1 MKKPILAIYDREEAY
16 SFRLSEYLSLKSNF
30 PYHTQVFTNA
40 TQLIQY
46 SRQYAIWTL
55 IVGESVYTQDLKE
68 LTIPWVYLLTE
79 KEQLPEEEGSYLL
92 KYQSAENILKRI
104 LQAEYQNGKNNELP
118 DRKVISVYSPVGRC
132 LQTSFSLVLGQLL
145 ARSHRVLYLN
155 FEHYSGFG
163 ELLKRDFHGDLGD
176 LIFYL
181 HKGNDKFAQK
191 LTGMVQKMN
200 HMDFIPPALVF
211 SDLLHMSSG
220 QWQELIKMIQSNSDY
235 EYIILDLSDGIQG
248 LYEILRSSSHIYTI
262 TGEDGFAM
270 AKIAQYE
277 EVLKLTE
284 YEDILKKSK
293 KWKLPRFSNIPIEI
307 EQLPYSELAE
317 YVKQMIREEFGEL

>member
-16 SFRLSEYLSLKSNF
+16 SFRLSEYLSLKNNF
-30 PYHTQVFTNA
+30 PFHTQVFTNA
-40 TQLIQY
+40 SQLIIY
-46 SRQYAIWTL
+46 SRQYAIQALL
-55 IVGESVYTQDLKE
+55 IGESVYSDDLKK
-68 LTIPWVYLLTE
+68 LTIPWIYILTE
-79 KEQLPEEEGSYLL
+79 KEQLSEEQSNYLL
-92 KYQSAENILKRI
+92 KYQSAENILKNI
-104 LQAEYQNGKNNELP
+104 LRMQSQNIENSGLP
-118 DRKVISVYSPVGRC
+118 NRKIISVYSPVGRC

-163 ELLKRDFHGDLGD
+163 ALLKRGFHGDMGD

-181 HKGNDKFAQK
+181 HNGNDKFGEK
-191 LTGMVQKMN
+191 FESMVQKVN
-200 HMDFIPPALVF
+200 HLDFIPPALVF
-211 SDLLHMSSG
+211 SDLLHISAG
-220 QWQELIKMIQSNSDY
+220 DWQELISKIQRSSDY

-248 LYEILRSSSHIYTI
+248 LYEILRYSNQIYTI
-262 TGEDGFAM
+262 AADDGFAM
-270 AKIAQYE
+270 AKISQYE

-317 YVKQMIREEFGEL
+317 YVKEMIREDFGEN